1 MAANEGLKRL
11 DIGFA
16 GGSVLTLRTRQ
27 SAYDAL
33 VGALADDGAARW
45 HELDAEGSVLKLD
58 LAQVVYVQRETEG
71 ERVGF

>member
-1 MAANEGLKRL
+1 MADNGLKRL

-16 GGSVLTLRTRQ
+16 GGSVLSVRTRH
-27 SAYDAL
+27 APYEGL
-33 VGALADDGAARW
+33 VAALADDASARW
-45 HELDAEGSVLKLD
+45 HELEADESVIKLD